1 MFLEWNGAGHYK
13 MEQLRGRKEIEFYFF
28 FLKLI
33 NMLFDQKEG
42 VPIVTPHDL
51 EISQKYR

>member
-1 MFLEWNGAGHYK
+1 

>member
-1 MFLEWNGAGHYK
+1 MELDIMKWNNC
-13 MEQLRGRKEIEFYFF
+13 RGRKEIEFYFF